1 MEDKKKSKEQ
11 LLKELKKLRKTKD
24 LFENLLRSIPASIY
38 FKDTEGRLIRVS
50 KYFWEQAGAPS
61 VNSEKD
67 IIGKTDFDL
76 FGEDLARVA
85 RVDEERIMKTREPVI
100 ERPEISSTPEGEPVY
115 LSSTKAPMV
124 DSKGNVIGIVGLT
137 RDVTRQ
143 KVAEKELES
152 LLGELSTPVL
162 YAWKS
167 IIIMPLVGTL
177 TSDRAQKAT
186 QTILES
192 INRYKV
198 RYALIDIT
206 GVSVIDSMV
215 AGQLIKTAKAVET
228 LGSKAIITGVSA
240 DIASTIVDL
249 GINMENVMTRNTL
262 LEGLEYAIKA
272 VENEKSENKFSHGA
286 TENAEEKN

>member
-76 FGEDLARVA
+76 FGEDLAKAA
-85 RVDEERIMKTREPVI
+85 RADEERIMKTREPVI

-137 RDVTRQ
+137 RDVTGQ

-272 VENEKSENKFSHGA
+272 VENEKSENKFSLGA
-286 TENAEEKN
+286 TENTE